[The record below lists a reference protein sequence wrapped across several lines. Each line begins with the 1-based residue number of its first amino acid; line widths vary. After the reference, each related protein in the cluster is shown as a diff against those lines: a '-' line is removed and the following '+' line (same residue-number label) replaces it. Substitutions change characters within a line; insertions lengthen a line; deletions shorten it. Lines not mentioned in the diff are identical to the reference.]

1 MTFLSVLSKKKI
13 NIYAEALGR
22 VREKGWGG
30 EKTSEKRQ
38 SKERL
43 SQKEQ
48 ASAGVHL
55 PVTGEGEG
63 GSLGLRVLSREPQ
76 RRGDRAAWGSARTR
90 GRTAGHR
97 HTAARSCVTTSVP
110 VGSRG
115 HSGVRRMEARPH
127 LDHTRSQGRGEAD
140 AGRGDAGRRGA
151 GGADAGRA
159 DAGRARGCRLRVHGC
174 SLRGVSALCLEAG
187 SAPTARVVLFS
198 RPRPAP
204 QQVGKQRRCGPRRSL
219 PGRLDLV
226 TWGRGRAARSE
237 RSSCHGEGNRHPTPH
252 ATALRPATAC
262 PRVSGTQAIRTLSIN
277 PLLSWPDLDFYP
289 PNDSPKAHLLC
300 CHDARLAGRGRSVLG
315 SSRAVKPAWD
325 KGWVIPNRPERR

>member
-1 MTFLSVLSKKKI
+1 MQRLWAEYGKRGGVGKRQVKRGRVKKDSHRRNRPWQVFTFQLQERGRGRGKPRAPCAQPGAAAKGRQSCVGFCSDQGPDCWASSHGCTVLRD
-13 NIYAEALGR
+13 YQRAGGEPRALGCEEDGSTAALGPQPESR
-22 VREKGWGG
+22 SRGG
-30 EKTSEKRQ
+30 
-38 SKERL
+38 
-43 SQKEQ
+43 
-48 ASAGVHL
+48 
-55 PVTGEGEG
+55 
-63 GSLGLRVLSREPQ
+63 
-76 RRGDRAAWGSARTR
+76 RRGS
-90 GRTAGHR
+90 
-97 HTAARSCVTTSVP
+97 
-110 VGSRG
+110 
-115 HSGVRRMEARPH
+115 
-127 LDHTRSQGRGEAD
+127 GRGD
-140 AGRGDAGRRGA
+140 AGRGDAGRG
-151 GGADAGRA
+151 DAGRA
-159 DAGRARGCRLRVHGC
+159 GAGRARGCRLRVHRC

-226 TWGRGRAARSE
+226 TWGRGRAAKSE
-237 RSSCHGEGNRHPTPH
+237 RSSCHGEGSRHPTPR

-325 KGWVIPNRPERR
+325 KGECAPGEGGG